1 MTEKRRLG
9 GTAERVR
16 MLAVAALGLSA
27 MLALTAPEATATS
40 SFAAYD
46 PDDAWWFKAMKIA
59 KVHEDYTG
67 KGVKV
72 AVIDVSIDLTVP
84 ELRGADVSLGAAYGG
99 GRAESAP
106 RAGLANHGTAMTAL
120 IVGQGNGGVTGVAP
134 DAEVTFYQSTSDP
147 YEDTKGEATYLMQQA
162 VQDGADIISISLAS
176 GDRIA
181 WERPVKEAVAAGV
194 VVVAG
199 AGKAGS
205 LALSSPADIPGAVA
219 VGAIDQDLQPWTEQP
234 GQDDNADAGLTI
246 SAPGVEVPAGAYSRD
261 RTNATWTPAFPRTGT
276 SPATAITA
284 GALALVK
291 DKYPD
296 ATGNQLIQHLIHVTG
311 RGGDELVYE
320 WRKPYGFGLVGLS
333 DMLERDPR
341 GWPDENPLLNG
352 VGAALEDYL
361 LDVYRDPDAPATE
374 PPADDDPTPAAAPS
388 DETGAG
394 TTPWLVG
401 AVVVVV
407 LAGTGAA
414 ITIRRRRRP
423 DRSSRS

>member
-1 MTEKRRLG
+1 MSEKRRVRSTG
-9 GTAERVR
+9 ERVR
-16 MLAVAALGLSA
+16 ILAAAALGLSTT
-27 MLALTAPEATATS
+27 LALTAPQATAIS

-72 AVIDVSIDLTVP
+72 AVIDGSIDLDVP
-84 ELRGADVSLGAAYGG
+84 ELEGADITLGAAVGG
-99 GRAESAP
+99 GRSESVP
-106 RAGLANHGTAMTAL
+106 GAGAANHGTAMTVLVA
-120 IVGQGNGGVTGVAP
+120 GQGNGGVTGLAP
-134 DAEVTFYQSTSDP
+134 DAEVTFYQGNTDP
-147 YEDTKGEATYLMQQA
+147 YEDRLGSTEDLVEQA
-162 VQDGADIISISLAS
+162 VEDGADIISLSMS
-176 GDRIA
+176 GGGQIA
-181 WERPVKEAVAAGV
+181 WESAVQKALDAGV
-194 VVVAG
+194 VLVAG
-199 AGKAGS
+199 AGQAG
-205 LALSSPADIPGAVA
+205 LPNIGQPAQFPGVVA
-219 VGAIDQDLQPWTEQP
+219 VGAIDRDLQPWSEQP
-234 GQDDNADAGLTI
+234 GQSENALGALTVV
-246 SAPGVEVPAGAYSRD
+246 APGVEVPAGASSTD
-261 RTNATWTPAFPRTGT
+261 RTGATWTPAFARTGT

-352 VGAALEDYL
+352 VGAALEDYP